1 MRPAAGVMDK
11 FLVVTAD
18 DFGLDESVNDAVE
31 QAARAGTLTAAS
43 LMVAAPAAADAVR
56 RARALPQLNVGLH
69 LTLADGR
76 AQLPPHE
83 IPRLVDAHGRFGD
96 RLAFDG
102 LRYFALP
109 GARRQLEAE
118 IRAQFA
124 AFAATGLKL
133 DHVNAHKHL
142 HLHPTV
148 LALVLEIGA
157 EYGLAAVRV
166 PAEPLWYA
174 RRVSTGAWLGALGLA
189 PWLALMKRRLASA
202 RVAHNDQVFG
212 IAHSGAMDEARLL
225 EILARLPPGATEIYL
240 HPATRSGEA
249 IAPSMRGYRHADE
262 LAALLSTRVRD
273 AVATTR
279 ARRGG
284 FRDLTAAAGGAGG
297 AGNSGGAEGAAAGH
311 ATAAGGAGN
320 AGDAA

>member
-1 MRPAAGVMDK
+1 MNR

-43 LMVAAPAAADAVR
+43 LMVAAPAAQDAVR

-76 AQLPPHE
+76 AQLPPRE
-83 IPRLVDAHGRFGD
+83 IPRLVDADGRFGD
-96 RLAFDG
+96 RLAYDG
-102 LRYFALP
+102 WRYFALP
-109 GARRQLEAE
+109 AVRRQLQAE

-124 AFAATGLKL
+124 AFARTGLTL
-133 DHVNAHKHL
+133 DHLNAHKHL

-157 EYGLAAVRV
+157 EYGLNAVRV

-174 RRVSTGAWLGALGLA
+174 RGVSAPAWLGSLGLA
-189 PWLALMKRRLASA
+189 PWLALMRSRLKGA
-202 RVAHNDQVFG
+202 RIAYNDRVFG
-212 IAHSGAMDEARLL
+212 IATSGAMDEARLL
-225 EILARLPPGATEIYL
+225 EILERLPPGSTEIYL
-240 HPATRSGEA
+240 HPATRSGES

-262 LAALLSTRVRD
+262 LAGLLSGRVRD
-273 AVATTR
+273 ALAASG

-284 FRDLTAAAGGAGG
+284 FRDLAAARNRA
-297 AGNSGGAEGAAAGH
+297 
-311 ATAAGGAGN
+311 
-320 AGDAA
+320 